1 MGVAMMETSRQI
13 QRQPAWI
20 MLASEFGESTLN
32 EKGSGE
38 FDPTFV
44 ITKLGAKVNRVI
56 VSGLVERL
64 ELRETS
70 NGSQMY
76 QGQLRDPSGL
86 HYFSVGEYASESMRE
101 FVVQLLDK
109 VDSGEPVLLS
119 MTAKARWYQTD
130 EGAVYTSLRPEEA
143 AIVTRER
150 YASWLVRACA
160 ATLERLDQHQKSMNC
175 EPTKEAL
182 VKEGIRPEMVDG
194 LLSAQTHYGQ
204 IDTEGYRLNVMQ
216 ALDIAE
222 GKMAAAT
229 TAPPTLN
236 LPDPESDDDADAS
249 AGGEDLQAVILECIQ
264 AMDNG
269 EGVDFES
276 LVRNLA
282 ARGFTREQS
291 EAELDT
297 MSDDGIL
304 HEPRFGWF
312 KIVA

>member
-1 MGVAMMETSRQI
+1 MTPSRQI

-44 ITKLGAKVNRVI
+44 ITKLGAKVNRVT

-101 FVVQLLDK
+101 FIVQLLDK
-109 VDSGEPVLLS
+109 VESGEPILLS

-143 AIVTRER
+143 AIVSRDR

-160 ATLERLDQHQKSMNC
+160 ATLSRLDQHQKSLNC
-175 EPTKEAL
+175 EPTKEAML
-182 VKEGIRPEMVDG
+182 SEGISPEMVDG
-194 LLSAQTHYGQ
+194 LLAAQPHYGQ
-204 IDTEGYRLNVMQ
+204 IATEGYRLNVMQ

-229 TAPPTLN
+229 TAPPTLS
-236 LPDPESDDDADAS
+236 LSEPTSDDEAS
-249 AGGEDLQAVILECIQ
+249 GDDEELQSVILQCIQ

-276 LVRNLA
+276 LVRNLS

-297 MSDDGIL
+297 MSDEGVL

>member
-1 MGVAMMETSRQI
+1 MMTPSRQI
-13 QRQPAWI
+13 QRQPAWF

-56 VSGLVERL
+56 LSGLVERL

-76 QGQLRDPSGL
+76 QGQIRDPSGL
-86 HYFSVGEYASESMRE
+86 YYFSVGEYATESMRE
-101 FVVQLLDK
+101 FVIQLHEK
-109 VDSGEPVLLS
+109 VESGEPILLS

-130 EGAVYTSLRPEEA
+130 EGAVYTSIRPEEA
-143 AIVTRER
+143 AVVSRER
-150 YASWLVRACA
+150 YASWLVRACSE
-160 ATLERLDQHQKSMNC
+160 TLERLDQHQKSLNC
-175 EPTKEAL
+175 EPTKEAMMQQ
-182 VKEGIRPEMVDG
+182 GIPAKMIDG
-194 LLSAQTHYGQ
+194 LIAANAHYGQ

-229 TAPPTLN
+229 TAPPKLE
-236 LPDPESDDDADAS
+236 LSDSTTEDEIKTD
-249 AGGEDLQAVILECIQ
+249 GVDLQSVILECIQ
-264 AMDNG
+264 SMDNG

-276 LVRNLA
+276 LVRNLSS
-282 ARGFTREQS
+282 RGFTREQS
-291 EAELDT
+291 EAELDA
-297 MSDDGIL
+297 MSDDGTL

>member
-1 MGVAMMETSRQI
+1 MMTPSRQI

-44 ITKLGAKVNRVI
+44 ITKLGAKVNRVV

-86 HYFSVGEYASESMRE
+86 HYFSVGEYASDSMRE

-109 VDSGEPVLLS
+109 VDSGEPILLS

-143 AIVTRER
+143 AIVSRDR

-160 ATLERLDQHQKSMNC
+160 ATLDRLDQHQKSLNC
-175 EPTKEAL
+175 EPTKEAML
-182 VKEGIRPEMVDG
+182 SAGIRPELVDG
-194 LLSAQTHYGQ
+194 LVAAKAHYGQ

-236 LPDPESDDDADAS
+236 LSEPAPEESDSTDD
-249 AGGEDLQAVILECIQ
+249 GEDLHALILECIQ

-297 MSDDGIL
+297 MSDDGVL

>member
-1 MGVAMMETSRQI
+1 MTPSRQI

-44 ITKLGAKVNRVI
+44 ITKLGAKVNRVT

-101 FVVQLLDK
+101 FIVQLLDK
-109 VDSGEPVLLS
+109 VESGEPILLS

-143 AIVTRER
+143 AIVSRDR

-160 ATLERLDQHQKSMNC
+160 ATLSRLDQHQKSLNC
-175 EPTKEAL
+175 EPTKEAML
-182 VKEGIRPEMVDG
+182 SEGISPEMVDG
-194 LLSAQTHYGQ
+194 LLAAQPHYGQ

-229 TAPPTLN
+229 TAPPTLS
-236 LPDPESDDDADAS
+236 LSEPTSDDEAS
-249 AGGEDLQAVILECIQ
+249 GDDEELQSVILECIK

-276 LVRNLA
+276 LVRNLS

-297 MSDDGIL
+297 MSDEGVL

>member
-1 MGVAMMETSRQI
+1 MGVAVMTPSRQI
-13 QRQPAWI
+13 QRQPSWV
-20 MLASEFGESTLN
+20 MLASEFGESTLH

-44 ITKLGAKVNRVI
+44 ITKLGAKVNRVV

-76 QGQLRDPSGL
+76 QGQVRDPSGL

-101 FVVQLLDK
+101 FVVQLLEK
-109 VDSGEPVLLS
+109 VDSGEPILLS

-143 AIVTRER
+143 AVVTRER

-160 ATLERLDQHQKSMNC
+160 ATLDRLDQHQKSLNC
-175 EPTKEAL
+175 EPTKESMLAA
-182 VKEGIRPEMVDG
+182 GIREEMTDG
-194 LLSAQTHYGQ
+194 LLAANAHYGQ
-204 IDTEGYRLNVMQ
+204 IDTEGFRLNVMQ

-229 TAPPTLN
+229 TAPPVLN
-236 LPDPESDDDADAS
+236 LTESQTDEEAS
-249 AGGEDLQAVILECIQ
+249 EGGDDLQAVILECIQ

-276 LVRNLA
+276 LVRNLS

-291 EAELDT
+291 ETQLDT
-297 MSDDGIL
+297 MSDEGLL

-312 KIVA
+312 KIVE

>member
-1 MGVAMMETSRQI
+1 MTQSRQI
-13 QRQPAWI
+13 KRQPAWI

-44 ITKLGAKVNRVI
+44 ITKLGAKVNRVT

-86 HYFSVGEYASESMRE
+86 HYFSVGEYASESMKE
-101 FVVQLLDK
+101 FIVQLLDK
-109 VDSGEPVLLS
+109 VESGEPILLS

-143 AIVTRER
+143 AIVSRDR

-160 ATLERLDQHQKSMNC
+160 ATLSRLDQHQKSLNC
-175 EPTKEAL
+175 EPTKEAML
-182 VKEGIRPEMVDG
+182 SEGISPEMVDG
-194 LLSAQTHYGQ
+194 LLAAQPHYGQ

-229 TAPPTLN
+229 TAPPTLS
-236 LPDPESDDDADAS
+236 LSEPTSDDEAS
-249 AGGEDLQAVILECIQ
+249 GDDEELQSVILECIQ

-276 LVRNLA
+276 LVRNLS

-297 MSDDGIL
+297 MSDEGVL

>member
-1 MGVAMMETSRQI
+1 MGATIMTPSRQI
-13 QRQPAWI
+13 QRQPSWI

-32 EKGSGE
+32 EKGTGE

-44 ITKLGAKVNRVI
+44 ITKLGAKVNRVT

-101 FVVQLLDK
+101 FIVQLLDK
-109 VDSGEPVLLS
+109 VESGEPILLS

-143 AIVTRER
+143 AIVSRER

-160 ATLERLDQHQKSMNC
+160 ATLSRLDQHQKSLNC
-175 EPTKEAL
+175 EPTKEAML
-182 VKEGIRPEMVDG
+182 SEGISPEMVDG
-194 LLSAQTHYGQ
+194 LLAAQPHYGQ

-229 TAPPTLN
+229 TAPPTLS
-236 LPDPESDDDADAS
+236 LSEPASDDDASGDD
-249 AGGEDLQAVILECIQ
+249 EELQSVILECIQ

-276 LVRNLA
+276 LVRNLS

-297 MSDDGIL
+297 MSDEGVL

>member
-1 MGVAMMETSRQI
+1 MTPSRQI

-44 ITKLGAKVNRVI
+44 ITKLGAKVNRVT

-86 HYFSVGEYASESMRE
+86 HYFSVGEYASESMKE
-101 FVVQLLDK
+101 FIIQLLNK
-109 VDSGEPVLLS
+109 VESGEPILLS

-143 AIVTRER
+143 AIVSRDR

-160 ATLERLDQHQKSMNC
+160 ATLSRLDQHQKSLNC
-175 EPTKEAL
+175 EPTKEAML
-182 VKEGIRPEMVDG
+182 SEGISPEMIDG
-194 LLSAQTHYGQ
+194 LLAAQPHYGQ

-229 TAPPTLN
+229 TAPPTLS
-236 LPDPESDDDADAS
+236 LSEPTSDDEAS
-249 AGGEDLQAVILECIQ
+249 GDDEELQSVILECIQ

-276 LVRNLA
+276 LVRNLS

-297 MSDDGIL
+297 MSDEGVL

>member
-143 AIVTRER
+143 AVVTRER

-160 ATLERLDQHQKSMNC
+160 ATLERLDQHQKSLSC
-175 EPTKEAL
+175 EPTKEAML
-182 VKEGIRPEMVDG
+182 KEGIRSEMVDG

-236 LPDPESDDDADAS
+236 LPDPESTDDADAS

>member
-1 MGVAMMETSRQI
+1 MGATIMTPSRQI

-44 ITKLGAKVNRVI
+44 ITKLGAKVNRVT

-86 HYFSVGEYASESMRE
+86 HYFSVGEYASESMKE
-101 FVVQLLDK
+101 FIIQLLNK
-109 VDSGEPVLLS
+109 VESGEPILLS

-143 AIVTRER
+143 AIVSRDR

-160 ATLERLDQHQKSMNC
+160 ATLSRLDQHQKSLNC
-175 EPTKEAL
+175 EPTKEAML
-182 VKEGIRPEMVDG
+182 SEGISPEMVDG
-194 LLSAQTHYGQ
+194 LLAAQPHYGQ

-229 TAPPTLN
+229 TAPPTLS
-236 LPDPESDDDADAS
+236 LSEPTSDDEAS
-249 AGGEDLQAVILECIQ
+249 GDDEELQSVILECIQ

-276 LVRNLA
+276 LVRNLS

-297 MSDDGIL
+297 MSDEGVL

>member
-1 MGVAMMETSRQI
+1 MEASRQI
-13 QRQPAWI
+13 QRQPAWL

-44 ITKLGAKVNRVI
+44 ITKLGAKVNRII

-130 EGAVYTSLRPEEA
+130 EGAVYTSLSPEEA
-143 AIVTRER
+143 AVVSRDR

-160 ATLERLDQHQKSMNC
+160 ATLERLDQHQKSLNC
-175 EPTKEAL
+175 EPTKEAML
-182 VKEGIRPEMVDG
+182 KEGIRPEMVDG

-229 TAPPTLN
+229 TAPPTLS
-236 LPDPESDDDADAS
+236 LSEPQAEDGTDATE
-249 AGGEDLQAVILECIQ
+249 GEDLHAVILECIQ
-264 AMDNG
+264 AIDNG

-291 EAELDT
+291 EAELDS
-297 MSDDGIL
+297 MSDDGVL

>member
-1 MGVAMMETSRQI
+1 MTPSRQI

-44 ITKLGAKVNRVI
+44 ITKLGAKVNRVT

-101 FVVQLLDK
+101 FIVQLLDK
-109 VDSGEPVLLS
+109 VESGEPILLS

-143 AIVTRER
+143 AIVSRDR

-160 ATLERLDQHQKSMNC
+160 ATLSRLDQHQKSLNC
-175 EPTKEAL
+175 EPTREAML
-182 VKEGIRPEMVDG
+182 SEGISPEMVDG
-194 LLSAQTHYGQ
+194 LLAAQPHYGQ

-229 TAPPTLN
+229 TAPPTLS
-236 LPDPESDDDADAS
+236 LSEPTSDDEAS
-249 AGGEDLQAVILECIQ
+249 GDDEELQSVILECIQ

-276 LVRNLA
+276 LVRNLS

-297 MSDDGIL
+297 MSDEGVL

>member
-1 MGVAMMETSRQI
+1 MTPSRQI
-13 QRQPAWI
+13 QRQPSWI

-44 ITKLGAKVNRVI
+44 ITKLGAKVNRVT

-101 FVVQLLDK
+101 FIVQLLDK
-109 VDSGEPVLLS
+109 VESGEPILLS

-143 AIVTRER
+143 AIVSRER

-160 ATLERLDQHQKSMNC
+160 ATLSRLDQHQKSLNC
-175 EPTKEAL
+175 EPTKEAML
-182 VKEGIRPEMVDG
+182 SEGISPEMVDG
-194 LLSAQTHYGQ
+194 LLAAQPHYGQ

-229 TAPPTLN
+229 TAPPTLS
-236 LPDPESDDDADAS
+236 LSEPASDDDASGDD
-249 AGGEDLQAVILECIQ
+249 EELQSVILECIQ

-276 LVRNLA
+276 LVRNLS

-297 MSDDGIL
+297 MSDEGVL

>member
-1 MGVAMMETSRQI
+1 MMTPSRQI
-13 QRQPAWI
+13 RRQPAWI

-44 ITKLGAKVNRVI
+44 ITKLGAKVNRVV

-86 HYFSVGEYASESMRE
+86 HYFSVGEYASDSMRE
-101 FVVQLLDK
+101 FVVRLLDK

-143 AIVTRER
+143 AIVSRDR

-160 ATLERLDQHQKSMNC
+160 ATLDRLDQHQKSLNC
-175 EPTKEAL
+175 EPTKEAML
-182 VKEGIRPEMVDG
+182 SAGIRPELVDG
-194 LLSAQTHYGQ
+194 LVAAKAHYGQ

-236 LPDPESDDDADAS
+236 LSEPAPEESDSTDD
-249 AGGEDLQAVILECIQ
+249 GEDLHALILECIQ

-297 MSDDGIL
+297 MSDDGVL

>member
-1 MGVAMMETSRQI
+1 MTPSRQI
-13 QRQPAWI
+13 RRQPAWI

-44 ITKLGAKVNRVI
+44 ITKLGAKVNRVV

-86 HYFSVGEYASESMRE
+86 HYFSVGEYASDSMRE

-109 VDSGEPVLLS
+109 VDSGEPILLS

-143 AIVTRER
+143 AIVSRDR

-160 ATLERLDQHQKSMNC
+160 ATLDRLDQHQKSLNC
-175 EPTKEAL
+175 EPTKEAML
-182 VKEGIRPEMVDG
+182 SAGIRPELVDG
-194 LLSAQTHYGQ
+194 LVAAKVHYGQ

-236 LPDPESDDDADAS
+236 LSEPAPEESDSTDD
-249 AGGEDLQAVILECIQ
+249 GEDLHALILECIQ

-297 MSDDGIL
+297 MSDDGVL

>member
-1 MGVAMMETSRQI
+1 MTPSRQI

-44 ITKLGAKVNRVI
+44 ITKLGAKVNRVT

-76 QGQLRDPSGL
+76 QGQLRDPSVL
-86 HYFSVGEYASESMRE
+86 HYFSVGEYASESMKE
-101 FVVQLLDK
+101 FIVRLLDK
-109 VDSGEPVLLS
+109 VESGEPILLS

-143 AIVTRER
+143 AIVSRDR

-160 ATLERLDQHQKSMNC
+160 ATLSRLDQHQKSLNC
-175 EPTKEAL
+175 EPTKEAML
-182 VKEGIRPEMVDG
+182 SEGISPEMVDG
-194 LLSAQTHYGQ
+194 LLAAQPHYGQ

-229 TAPPTLN
+229 TAPPTLS
-236 LPDPESDDDADAS
+236 LSEPTSDDEAS
-249 AGGEDLQAVILECIQ
+249 GDDEELQSVILECIQ

-276 LVRNLA
+276 LVRNLS

-297 MSDDGIL
+297 MSDEGVL

>member
-1 MGVAMMETSRQI
+1 MTPSRQI
-13 QRQPAWI
+13 QRQPSWI

-32 EKGSGE
+32 EKGTGE

-44 ITKLGAKVNRVI
+44 ITKLGAKVNRVT

-101 FVVQLLDK
+101 FIVQLLNK
-109 VDSGEPVLLS
+109 VESGEPILLS

-143 AIVTRER
+143 AIVSRER

-160 ATLERLDQHQKSMNC
+160 ATLSRLDQHQKSLNC
-175 EPTKEAL
+175 EPTKEAML
-182 VKEGIRPEMVDG
+182 SEGISPEMVDG
-194 LLSAQTHYGQ
+194 LLAAQPHYGQ

-229 TAPPTLN
+229 TAPPTLS
-236 LPDPESDDDADAS
+236 LSEPASDDDASGDD
-249 AGGEDLQAVILECIQ
+249 EELQSVILECIQ

-276 LVRNLA
+276 LVRNLS

-291 EAELDT
+291 EAELDS
-297 MSDDGIL
+297 MSDEGVL

>member
-1 MGVAMMETSRQI
+1 MTPSRQI

-44 ITKLGAKVNRVI
+44 ITKLGAKVNRVT

-86 HYFSVGEYASESMRE
+86 HYFSVGEYASESMKE
-101 FVVQLLDK
+101 FIVQLLDK
-109 VDSGEPVLLS
+109 VESGEPILLS

-143 AIVTRER
+143 AIVSRER

-160 ATLERLDQHQKSMNC
+160 ATLSRLDQHQKSLNC
-175 EPTKEAL
+175 EPTKEAML
-182 VKEGIRPEMVDG
+182 SEGISPEMVDG
-194 LLSAQTHYGQ
+194 LLAAQPHYGQ

-229 TAPPTLN
+229 TAPPTLS
-236 LPDPESDDDADAS
+236 LSEPTSDDEAS
-249 AGGEDLQAVILECIQ
+249 GDDEELQSVILECIQ

-276 LVRNLA
+276 LVRNLS

-297 MSDDGIL
+297 MSDEGVL

>member
-1 MGVAMMETSRQI
+1 MGATIMTPSRQI

-44 ITKLGAKVNRVI
+44 ITKLGAKVNRVT

-86 HYFSVGEYASESMRE
+86 HYFSVGEYASESMKE
-101 FVVQLLDK
+101 FIVQLLDK
-109 VDSGEPVLLS
+109 VESGEPILLS

-143 AIVTRER
+143 AIVSRER

-160 ATLERLDQHQKSMNC
+160 ATLSRLDQHQKSLNC
-175 EPTKEAL
+175 EPTKEAML
-182 VKEGIRPEMVDG
+182 SEGISPEMVDG
-194 LLSAQTHYGQ
+194 LLAAQPHYGQ

-229 TAPPTLN
+229 TAPPTLS
-236 LPDPESDDDADAS
+236 LSEPTSDDEAS
-249 AGGEDLQAVILECIQ
+249 GDDEELQSVILECIQ

-276 LVRNLA
+276 LVRNLS

-297 MSDDGIL
+297 MSDEGVL

>member
-1 MGVAMMETSRQI
+1 MTPSRQI

-32 EKGSGE
+32 EKGTGE

-44 ITKLGAKVNRVI
+44 ITKLGAKVNRVT

-101 FVVQLLDK
+101 FIVQLLDK
-109 VDSGEPVLLS
+109 VESGEPILLS

-143 AIVTRER
+143 AIVSRDR

-160 ATLERLDQHQKSMNC
+160 ATLSRLDQHQKSLNC
-175 EPTKEAL
+175 EPTKEAML
-182 VKEGIRPEMVDG
+182 SEGISPEMVDG
-194 LLSAQTHYGQ
+194 LLAAQPHYGQ

-229 TAPPTLN
+229 TAPPTLS
-236 LPDPESDDDADAS
+236 LSEPTSDDEAS
-249 AGGEDLQAVILECIQ
+249 GDDEELQSVILECIQ

-276 LVRNLA
+276 LVRNLS

-297 MSDDGIL
+297 MSDEGVL

>member
-1 MGVAMMETSRQI
+1 MGATIMTPSRQI

-44 ITKLGAKVNRVI
+44 ITKLGAKVNRVT

-101 FVVQLLDK
+101 FIVQLLDK
-109 VDSGEPVLLS
+109 VESGEPILLS

-143 AIVTRER
+143 AIVSRDR

-160 ATLERLDQHQKSMNC
+160 ATLSRLDQHQKSLNC
-175 EPTKEAL
+175 EPTKEAML
-182 VKEGIRPEMVDG
+182 SEGISPEMVDG
-194 LLSAQTHYGQ
+194 LLAAQPHYGQ

-229 TAPPTLN
+229 TAPPTLS
-236 LPDPESDDDADAS
+236 LSEPTSGDEASGDD
-249 AGGEDLQAVILECIQ
+249 EELQSVILECIQ

-276 LVRNLA
+276 LVRNLS

-297 MSDDGIL
+297 MSDEGIL

>member
-1 MGVAMMETSRQI
+1 MGATTMTPSRQI

-44 ITKLGAKVNRVI
+44 ITKLGAKVNRVT

-101 FVVQLLDK
+101 FIVQLLDK
-109 VDSGEPVLLS
+109 VESGEPILLS

-143 AIVTRER
+143 AIVSRDR

-160 ATLERLDQHQKSMNC
+160 ATLSRLDQHQKSLNC
-175 EPTKEAL
+175 EPTKEAML
-182 VKEGIRPEMVDG
+182 SEGISPEMVDG
-194 LLSAQTHYGQ
+194 LLAAQPHYGQ

-229 TAPPTLN
+229 TAPPTLS
-236 LPDPESDDDADAS
+236 LSEPTSDDEAS
-249 AGGEDLQAVILECIQ
+249 GDDEELQSVILECIQ

-276 LVRNLA
+276 LVRNLS

-297 MSDDGIL
+297 MSDEGIL

>member
-1 MGVAMMETSRQI
+1 MTPSRQI

-44 ITKLGAKVNRVI
+44 ITKLGAKVNRVT

-101 FVVQLLDK
+101 FIVQLLDK
-109 VDSGEPVLLS
+109 VESGEPILLS

-143 AIVTRER
+143 AIVSRER

-160 ATLERLDQHQKSMNC
+160 ATLSRLDQHQKSLNC
-175 EPTKEAL
+175 EPTKEAML
-182 VKEGIRPEMVDG
+182 SEGISPEMIDG
-194 LLSAQTHYGQ
+194 LLAAQPHYGQ

-229 TAPPTLN
+229 TAPPTLS
-236 LPDPESDDDADAS
+236 LSEPTSDDEAS
-249 AGGEDLQAVILECIQ
+249 GDDEELQSVILECIQ

-276 LVRNLA
+276 LVRNLS

-297 MSDDGIL
+297 MSDEGVL

>member
-1 MGVAMMETSRQI
+1 MTPSRQI

-44 ITKLGAKVNRVI
+44 ITKLGAKVNRVT

-86 HYFSVGEYASESMRE
+86 HYFSVGEYASESMKE
-101 FVVQLLDK
+101 FIVQLLDK
-109 VDSGEPVLLS
+109 VESGEPILLS

-143 AIVTRER
+143 AIVSRDR

-160 ATLERLDQHQKSMNC
+160 ATLSRLDQHQKSLNC
-175 EPTKEAL
+175 EPTKEAML
-182 VKEGIRPEMVDG
+182 SEGISPEMVDG
-194 LLSAQTHYGQ
+194 LLAAQPHYGQ

-229 TAPPTLN
+229 TAPPTLS
-236 LPDPESDDDADAS
+236 LSEPTSDDEAS
-249 AGGEDLQAVILECIQ
+249 GDDDELQSVILECIQ

-276 LVRNLA
+276 LVRNLS

-297 MSDDGIL
+297 MSDEGVL

-312 KIVA
+312 KIVT

>member
-1 MGVAMMETSRQI
+1 MTPSRQI

-44 ITKLGAKVNRVI
+44 ITKLGAKVNRVT

-86 HYFSVGEYASESMRE
+86 HYFSVGEYASESMKE
-101 FVVQLLDK
+101 FIVQLLDK
-109 VDSGEPVLLS
+109 VESGEPILLS

-143 AIVTRER
+143 AIVSRDR

-160 ATLERLDQHQKSMNC
+160 ATLSRLDQHQKSLNC
-175 EPTKEAL
+175 EPTKEAML
-182 VKEGIRPEMVDG
+182 SEGISPEMVDG
-194 LLSAQTHYGQ
+194 LLAAQPHYGQ

-229 TAPPTLN
+229 TAPPTLS
-236 LPDPESDDDADAS
+236 LSEPTSGDEASGDD
-249 AGGEDLQAVILECIQ
+249 EELQSVILECIQ

-276 LVRNLA
+276 LVRNLS

-297 MSDDGIL
+297 MSDEGIL

>member
-1 MGVAMMETSRQI
+1 
-13 QRQPAWI
+13 
-20 MLASEFGESTLN
+20 
-32 EKGSGE
+32 
-38 FDPTFV
+38 
-44 ITKLGAKVNRVI
+44 
-56 VSGLVERL
+56 
-64 ELRETS
+64 
-70 NGSQMY
+70 
-76 QGQLRDPSGL
+76 
-86 HYFSVGEYASESMRE
+86 MRE
-101 FVVQLLDK
+101 FVIQLLDK
-109 VDSGEPVLLS
+109 VDSGEPILLS

-143 AIVTRER
+143 AIVSRER

-160 ATLERLDQHQKSMNC
+160 ATLDRLDQHQKSLNC
-175 EPTKEAL
+175 EPTKEAML
-182 VKEGIRPEMVDG
+182 SAGIRSEMVDG

-236 LPDPESDDDADAS
+236 LSEGPTEGDGANGDD
-249 AGGEDLQAVILECIQ
+249 DLQAVILECIQ

-297 MSDDGIL
+297 MSDDGTL

>member
-1 MGVAMMETSRQI
+1 MGVAMMTPSRQI
-13 QRQPAWI
+13 QRQPAWF

-86 HYFSVGEYASESMRE
+86 HYFSVGEYASESMQE
-101 FVVQLLDK
+101 FIVQLLEK
-109 VDSGEPVLLS
+109 VDSGEPVLLC

-143 AIVTRER
+143 AIVGRDR

-160 ATLERLDQHQKSMNC
+160 ATLNRLDQHQKSLNC
-175 EPTKEAL
+175 EPSKEAML
-182 VKEGIRPEMVDG
+182 KEGIRKELIDG
-194 LLSAQTHYGQ
+194 LIAAQAHYGQ

-229 TAPPTLN
+229 TAPPKLN
-236 LPDPESDDDADAS
+236 LSEASSDDETEGD
-249 AGGEDLQAVILECIQ
+249 GEDLQAVILECIQ

-276 LVRNLA
+276 LVRNLG
-282 ARGFTREQS
+282 ARGFSREQS

-297 MSDDGIL
+297 MSDEGIL

>member
-1 MGVAMMETSRQI
+1 MTPSRQI

-20 MLASEFGESTLN
+20 MRASEFGESTLN

-44 ITKLGAKVNRVI
+44 ITKLGAKVNRVT

-101 FVVQLLDK
+101 FIVQLLDK
-109 VDSGEPVLLS
+109 VESGEPILLS

-143 AIVTRER
+143 AIVSRDR

-160 ATLERLDQHQKSMNC
+160 ATLSRLDQHQKSLNC
-175 EPTKEAL
+175 EPTKEAML
-182 VKEGIRPEMVDG
+182 SEGISPEMVDG
-194 LLSAQTHYGQ
+194 LLAAQPHYGQ

-229 TAPPTLN
+229 TAPPTLS
-236 LPDPESDDDADAS
+236 LSEPTSDDEAS
-249 AGGEDLQAVILECIQ
+249 GDDEELQSVILECIQ

-276 LVRNLA
+276 LVRNLS

-297 MSDDGIL
+297 MSDEGVL
-304 HEPRFGWF
+304 HEPRFGWL

>member
-1 MGVAMMETSRQI
+1 MGATIMTPSRQI

-44 ITKLGAKVNRVI
+44 ITKLGAKVNRVT

-101 FVVQLLDK
+101 FIVQLLAK
-109 VDSGEPVLLS
+109 VESGEPILLS

-143 AIVTRER
+143 AIVSRDR

-160 ATLERLDQHQKSMNC
+160 ATLSRLDQHQKSLNC
-175 EPTKEAL
+175 EPTKEAML
-182 VKEGIRPEMVDG
+182 SEGISPEMVDG
-194 LLSAQTHYGQ
+194 LLAAQPHYGQ

-229 TAPPTLN
+229 TAPPTLS
-236 LPDPESDDDADAS
+236 LSEPTSDDEAS
-249 AGGEDLQAVILECIQ
+249 GDDEELQSVILECIQ

-276 LVRNLA
+276 LVRNLS

-297 MSDDGIL
+297 MSDEGVL

>member
-1 MGVAMMETSRQI
+1 MTPSRQI

-44 ITKLGAKVNRVI
+44 ITKLGAKVNRVT

-86 HYFSVGEYASESMRE
+86 HYFSVGEYASESMKE
-101 FVVQLLDK
+101 FIVQLLDK
-109 VDSGEPVLLS
+109 VESGEPILLS

-143 AIVTRER
+143 AIVSRDR

-160 ATLERLDQHQKSMNC
+160 ATLSRLDQHQKSLNC
-175 EPTKEAL
+175 EPTKEAML
-182 VKEGIRPEMVDG
+182 SEGISPEMVDG
-194 LLSAQTHYGQ
+194 LLAAQPHYGQ

-229 TAPPTLN
+229 TAPPTLS
-236 LPDPESDDDADAS
+236 LSEPTSDDEAS
-249 AGGEDLQAVILECIQ
+249 GDDEELQSVILECIK

-276 LVRNLA
+276 LVRNLS

-297 MSDDGIL
+297 MSDEGVL

>member
-1 MGVAMMETSRQI
+1 MMTPSRQI
-13 QRQPAWI
+13 RRQPAWI

-44 ITKLGAKVNRVI
+44 ITKLGAKVNRVV

-86 HYFSVGEYASESMRE
+86 HYFSVGEYASDSMRE

-109 VDSGEPVLLS
+109 VDSGEPILLS

-143 AIVTRER
+143 AIVSRDR

-160 ATLERLDQHQKSMNC
+160 ATLDRLDQHQKSLNC
-175 EPTKEAL
+175 EPTKEAML
-182 VKEGIRPEMVDG
+182 SAGIRPELVDG
-194 LLSAQTHYGQ
+194 LVAAKAHYGQ

-236 LPDPESDDDADAS
+236 LSEPAPEESDSTDD
-249 AGGEDLQAVILECIQ
+249 GEDLHALILECIQ

-297 MSDDGIL
+297 MSDDGVL

>member
-1 MGVAMMETSRQI
+1 MGATIMTPSRQI

-44 ITKLGAKVNRVI
+44 ITKLGAKVNRVT

-101 FVVQLLDK
+101 FIVQLLDK
-109 VDSGEPVLLS
+109 VESGEPILLS

-143 AIVTRER
+143 AIVSRER

-160 ATLERLDQHQKSMNC
+160 ATLSRLDQHQKSLNC
-175 EPTKEAL
+175 EPTKEAML
-182 VKEGIRPEMVDG
+182 SEGISPEMIDG
-194 LLSAQTHYGQ
+194 LLAAQPHYGQ

-229 TAPPTLN
+229 TAPPTLS
-236 LPDPESDDDADAS
+236 LSEPTSDDEAS
-249 AGGEDLQAVILECIQ
+249 GDDEELQSVILECIQ

-276 LVRNLA
+276 LVRNLS

-297 MSDDGIL
+297 MSDEGVL

>member
-1 MGVAMMETSRQI
+1 MTPSRQI

-44 ITKLGAKVNRVI
+44 ITKLGAKVNRVT

-86 HYFSVGEYASESMRE
+86 HYFSVGEYASESMKE
-101 FVVQLLDK
+101 FIVQLLDK
-109 VDSGEPVLLS
+109 VESGEPILLS

-143 AIVTRER
+143 AIVSRDR

-160 ATLERLDQHQKSMNC
+160 ATLSRLDQHQKSLNC
-175 EPTKEAL
+175 EPTKEAML
-182 VKEGIRPEMVDG
+182 SEGISPEMIDG
-194 LLSAQTHYGQ
+194 LLAAQPHYGQ

-229 TAPPTLN
+229 TAPPTLS
-236 LPDPESDDDADAS
+236 LSEPTSDDEAS
-249 AGGEDLQAVILECIQ
+249 GDDEELQSVILECIQ

-276 LVRNLA
+276 LVRNLS

-297 MSDDGIL
+297 MSDEGVL